1 MNLKKP
7 KFWDYKKPNI
17 YSYLLI
23 PIAKF
28 LQLISN
34 LKKKSN
40 PKKFKIKTICI
51 GNIYLGGTGKT
62 SLAIKINKILNKK
75 NIKSCFIKK
84 KYSNQNDEQKLLN
97 NYGKLFVAL
106 NRADA
111 IKQAEKENYDVA
123 ILDDGLQ
130 DKSIVYDLSFVCF
143 NNLNWIG
150 NGMTIPAGP
159 LREDINNLQYYNN
172 IFLNGNLENLEFLKK
187 ELLSINSKINIHVG
201 KYEANNIDEFD
212 KKDNYLVFSGIG
224 NHQTFISMLKNY
236 GFKIIKDLEFADHYQ
251 YSNKDINKIIDEANS
266 LGCKI
271 INTEKDYFRLK
282 DKDFN
287 QNLSQSQ
294 KELDDLI
301 EKFFIEHS
309 KSEKKAR
316 LKKAVRTVRCK
327 ASFPKLKK
335 ASKDLYDFL
344 KRPIFFDF
352 LKRTRT
358 SKRSQTK
365 KLRTVE

>member
-172 IFLNGNLENLEFLKK
+172 IFLNGNLENLEKLKK
-187 ELLSINSKINIHVG
+187 EIYKINPNLNIYLG
-201 KYEANNIDEFD
+201 KYEPLNLNEFEIG
-212 KKDNYLVFSGIG
+212 KSYFLFSGIG
-224 NHQTFISMLKNY
+224 NHQTLVSMLKNN
-236 GFKIIKDLEFADHYQ
+236 GLKIIKDIEFPDHYE
-251 YSNKDINKIIDEANS
+251 YTETDINNILVEAKNLECQIIT
-266 LGCKI
+266 
-271 INTEKDYFRLK
+271 TEKDYFRLRNNNL
-282 DKDFN
+282 DKF
-287 QNLSQSQ
+287 
-294 KELDDLI
+294 KI
-301 EKFFIEHS
+301 I
-309 KSEKKAR
+309 KSE
-316 LKKAVRTVRCK
+316 LKIIDEDNFVK
-327 ASFPKLKK
+327 SL
-335 ASKDLYDFL
+335 
-344 KRPIFFDF
+344 I
-352 LKRTRT
+352 
-358 SKRSQTK
+358 
-365 KLRTVE
+365 